1 MSFLNQRGVFLQ
13 MMLPSQSEPNTIV
26 SLQLARKELGW
37 DAEEQLSTESLVDS
51 IYVVAVSSDR
61 GKSFTIRTDKKDV
74 DGDGDGD
81 IDSDDKAK
89 LEALAKA
96 YVSIVNP

>member
-1 MSFLNQRGVFLQ
+1 MSYLNQRGVFMQL
-13 MMLPSQSEPNTIV
+13 MLPNASEPNTVV
-26 SLQLARKELGW
+26 SMQLARKELGW
-37 DAEEQLSTESLVDS
+37 NTEQELPTETLVDS

-61 GKSFTIRTDKKDV
+61 GKTFTIRTNKKDV
-74 DGDGDGD
+74 DGDGD

-89 LEALAKA
+89 LIALAKA

>member
-1 MSFLNQRGVFLQ
+1 MSYLNQRGVFLQ
-13 MMLPSQSEPNTIV
+13 LMLPNASEPNTIV
-26 SLQLARKELGW
+26 SMQLARKELGW
-37 DAEEQLSTESLVDS
+37 NAEEELSTEGLVDS

-61 GKSFTIRTDKKDV
+61 GKTFTIRNNKKDV
-74 DGDGDGD
+74 DGDGN

-89 LEALAKA
+89 LIALAKA

>member
-26 SLQLARKELGW
+26 SMQLARKELGW

-51 IYVVAVSSDR
+51 IYVIAVSSDR

-74 DGDGDGD
+74 DGDGD

>member
-13 MMLPSQSEPNTIV
+13 MMPPSQSEPNTIV

-37 DAEEQLSTESLVDS
+37 NAEEELSTEALVDS
-51 IYVVAVSSDR
+51 IYVIAVSSDR
-61 GKSFTIRTDKKDV
+61 GKTFTIRTDKKDV
-74 DGDGDGD
+74 DGDGDV
-81 IDSDDKAK
+81 DSDDKAK
-89 LEALAKA
+89 LVALAKA

>member
-13 MMLPSQSEPNTIV
+13 MMPPSQSEPNTIV

-37 DAEEQLSTESLVDS
+37 NAEEELSTEALVDS
-51 IYVVAVSSDR
+51 IYVIAVSSDG

-74 DGDGDGD
+74 DGDGDV
-81 IDSDDKAK
+81 DSDDKAK

>member
-26 SLQLARKELGW
+26 SMQLARKELGW

-51 IYVVAVSSDR
+51 IYVVAVSSDVASR
-61 GKSFTIRTDKKDV
+61 SPSAPIRRMWTATA
-74 DGDGDGD
+74 
-81 IDSDDKAK
+81 I
-89 LEALAKA
+89 L
-96 YVSIVNP
+96 IVMTRPSWRHWPRLM

>member
-13 MMLPSQSEPNTIV
+13 MMQPGPSEPNTVV
-26 SLQLARKELGW
+26 SMQLARKELGW

-61 GKSFTIRTDKKDV
+61 GKSFSIRTDKKDV
-74 DGDGDGD
+74 DGDGD

>member
-13 MMLPSQSEPNTIV
+13 MMLPGPSEPNTVV
-26 SLQLARKELGW
+26 SMQLARKELGW

-51 IYVVAVSSDR
+51 IYVVAVSSDH
-61 GKSFTIRTDKKDV
+61 GKSFIIRTDKMDV
-74 DGDGDGD
+74 DGDGD
-81 IDSDDKAK
+81 IDGDDKAK

>member
-37 DAEEQLSTESLVDS
+37 ECAIELSTLRSPWS
-51 IYVVAVSSDR
+51 I
-61 GKSFTIRTDKKDV
+61 
-74 DGDGDGD
+74 
-81 IDSDDKAK
+81 
-89 LEALAKA
+89 
-96 YVSIVNP
+96 

>member
-1 MSFLNQRGVFLQ
+1 MSYLNQRGVFLQ
-13 MMLPSQSEPNTIV
+13 LMLPNVSEPNTIV
-26 SLQLARKELGW
+26 SMQLARKELGW
-37 DAEEQLSTESLVDS
+37 NAEQELPTEGLVDS

-61 GKSFTIRTDKKDV
+61 GKTFTIRTNKKDV
-74 DGDGDGD
+74 DGDGD

-89 LEALAKA
+89 LIALAKA

>member
-1 MSFLNQRGVFLQ
+1 MSYLNQRGVFMQL
-13 MMLPSQSEPNTIV
+13 MLPNASEPNTVV
-26 SLQLARKELGW
+26 SMQLARKELGW
-37 DAEEQLSTESLVDS
+37 NAEQELPTETLVDS

-61 GKSFTIRTDKKDV
+61 GKTFTVRTNRKDV
-74 DGDGDGD
+74 DGDGD

-89 LEALAKA
+89 LIALAKA

>member
-13 MMLPSQSEPNTIV
+13 MLLPSQSEPNTIV
-26 SLQLARKELGW
+26 SMQLARKELGW
-37 DAEEQLSTESLVDS
+37 NAEEELSTEALVDS
-51 IYVVAVSSDR
+51 TYVVAVSSDQ

-74 DGDGDGD
+74 DGDGD

-89 LEALAKA
+89 LVALAKA